1 MNPVI
6 ISAFN
11 KTPDWIKHKSYEEC
25 AIRFARSL
33 RKNGG
38 ALRDAPVIFYV
49 DTVYIPDDKVLDVLE
64 REYGIMF
71 YHYNDRDMVIQSGAG
86 SWSPKIYAVKHL
98 QSTFPP
104 ACTHGIWIDI
114 DYYVNGDLHE
124 LEELCD
130 YADVCAPPM
139 NLITNFGA
147 HPERDREMWE
157 SYYDYFELPA
167 SLEIPSVQTH
177 VDKKMGWFYFTS
189 SIMTWKIGIGFEQS
203 YFDISKALFNSG
215 LQDCQKRYTQTSVP
229 LTILKNGYTWDT
241 IPRHLA
247 YLYHLN
253 GYKLENDEKYPALIH
268 YCCNRVTEISDKN
281 WNVSW

>member
-1 MNPVI
+1 MVTF

-11 KTPDWIKHKSYEEC
+11 RTPSWITSKSYESC
-25 AIRFARSL
+25 AIRLARSL
-33 RKNGG
+33 RQNGR
-38 ALRDAPVIFYV
+38 ALKDADLIFFIDRKHRPDNKVICKL
-49 DTVYIPDDKVLDVLE
+49 VYD
-64 REYGIMF
+64 YGCMIS
-71 YHYNDRDMVIQSGAG
+71 YYNNTELPMQSDAG
-86 SWSPKIYAVKHL
+86 SWSPKIYAVKESNNIL
-98 QSTFPP
+98 IP
-104 ACTHGIWIDI
+104 ADTHRCWIDC
-114 DYYVNGDLHE
+114 DYYVNDDFSE
-124 LEELCD
+124 LLD
-130 YADVCAPPM
+130 IAQSAQVTAPPM

-229 LTILKNGYTWDT
+229 LTILKNGYTWDV